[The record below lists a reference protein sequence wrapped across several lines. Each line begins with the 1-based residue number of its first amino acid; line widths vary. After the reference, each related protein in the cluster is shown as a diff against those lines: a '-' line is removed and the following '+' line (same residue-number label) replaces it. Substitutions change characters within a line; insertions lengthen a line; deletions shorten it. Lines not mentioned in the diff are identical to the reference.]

1 MPKEFLHCC
10 KSFRADNRL
19 SNLGNWQRDWGHP
32 ENVTLKANGILLQSF
47 LRTGKTD
54 SCRAQPNLVHT
65 RTQEKGA
72 VTPQETK
79 PDLPVSVMESPME
92 VWVDTGLLPGQG
104 NWQQSW
110 EPQCHDVNLFQGHHY
125 HHYPCH
131 SLASGQTTGREQS
144 QPTVENWIK
153 DLLSMA
159 SPTRE
164 MQFSPQPV
172 PSIRKL
178 PQASSPHLYGA
189 DRIKTTITEN

>member
-1 MPKEFLHCC
+1 MEDIQRMWLWRPMGFDY
-10 KSFRADNRL
+10 RA
-19 SNLGNWQRDWGHP
+19 SLGLVKQTLAGH
-32 ENVTLKANGILLQSF
+32 NQTLCTPGPRRKRQWPHKRQS
-47 LRTGKTD
+47 
-54 SCRAQPNLVHT
+54 
-65 RTQEKGA
+65 
-72 VTPQETK
+72 ETC
-79 PDLPVSVMESPME
+79 LCVMESPME
-92 VWVDTGLLPGQG
+92 AWVDTGLLPGQG
-104 NWQQSW
+104 NWLQQSW

-125 HHYPCH
+125 PCH
-131 SLASGQTTGREQS
+131 SLASGQTTGREQF

-178 PQASSPHLYGA
+178 PEASSPHLYGA